1 MTSPLE
7 SLRYV
12 LAGLACSLSVAAVAA
27 PTQYEVVHNIG
38 TDIVFRSF
46 TTVLEGN
53 APPVLGR
60 DGKLVGMLASYK
72 NGLHVDPV
80 LGLEVHGWVCELYS
94 LDPQTKAYTR
104 LAEID
109 SASLRYGSPEP
120 GPSVG
125 TSKICSAP
133 TQAADGNWYGTTF
146 AGGDNHGG
154 KIWRYT
160 PGGQVETLYSFPGA
174 IGDSGYVNAGSAGAF
189 PATSLVQAPD
199 GLFYGTTTRGGA
211 FGVGTMYGFDPAS
224 GLTVWRDFPA
234 VTGMSVRASSLLTL
248 SADKARVIGAL
259 NTAGNTEVFSLAL
272 ATHTY
277 STFFTGALSS
287 PTGLAEAPTGDWY
300 LTNYDG
306 NFYRYEAASGRLTN
320 TSSLAANGT
329 PYGGVAPNG
338 LLLAAD
344 GNFYGTIQYGGANA
358 SGFSNSNNTGSIFRL
373 KQDGSYEIIHML
385 AALSNGTLPEGA
397 FAVGGLVKGPDDRF
411 FGIATAGGTNSH
423 GAIFSVI
430 PGDPIAPQ
438 VLLTLTGS
446 GPNTT
451 VPNYP
456 DPYTIVLGQSA
467 AVRWSSVQAES
478 CVAGSSWP
486 TPGAIEA
493 NGVLTLTPAAAGKYL
508 YTIVCNNAEVPG
520 QILTASLSLTVLAV
534 QPASEAYG
542 SGGGGSFSLAAL
554 LGLALCGVCANV
566 LRARRRSTFS

>member
-7 SLRYV
+7 FLRYA
-12 LAGLACSLSVAAVAA
+12 LAGLACSLSAAAFAA
-27 PTQYEVVHNIG
+27 PTQYEVVHNVG

-46 TTVLEGN
+46 TAVLEDD

-60 DGKLVGMLASYK
+60 DGKLYGMLASYK

-80 LGLEVHGWVCELYS
+80 LGIEVHGWVCELYS
-94 LDPQTKAYTR
+94 LDAQTKAYTR

-109 SASLRYGSPEP
+109 STSLRNGSPEP
-120 GPSVG
+120 GGSVG

-154 KIWRYT
+154 RIWRYI

-174 IGDSGYVNAGSAGAF
+174 IADGGYVNAGTAGAF

-211 FGVGTMYGFDPAS
+211 FGVGTMYSFDPA
-224 GLTVWRDFPA
+224 GGVMVWHDFPA
-234 VTGMSVRASSLLTL
+234 VAGRSVRASSLLTL
-248 SADKARVIGAL
+248 SADKSRVVGAL
-259 NTAGNTEVFSLAL
+259 NTAGDTEVFSLAL
-272 ATHTY
+272 ATHTF
-277 STFFTGALSS
+277 STFFTGSLSS

-300 LTNYDG
+300 LSDYNG
-306 NFYRYEAASGRLTN
+306 GFYRYEAASGTLTN
-320 TSSLAANGT
+320 TSRLAANGT
-329 PYGGVAPNG
+329 PYGGIAPNG
-338 LLLAAD
+338 LLLGAD
-344 GNFYGTIQYGGANA
+344 GNFYGTIQFGGANS
-358 SGFSNSNNTGSIFRL
+358 SGFSHANNTGSIFRL
-373 KQDGSYEIIHML
+373 KQDGSYEIVHML
-385 AALSNGTLPEGA
+385 AAISNGTLPEGA
-397 FAVGGLVKGPDDRF
+397 FAVGGLVKGQDDRL

-486 TPGAIEA
+486 VPGAIEP
-493 NGVLTLTPAAAGKYL
+493 NGVLTLTPAAVGKYL
-508 YTIVCNNAEVPG
+508 YTIVCNNAEAPG
-520 QILTASLSLTVLAV
+520 EILTASLSLTVLAV
-534 QPASEAYG
+534 QPSSEAYG
-542 SGGGGSFSLAAL
+542 SGGGGSLSLVAL
-554 LGLALCGVCANV
+554 LGLALCGVAVHV
-566 LRARRRSTFS
+566 LRIRRRSTLS